1 MRRNAFES
9 LNELSDDPPKPSVK
23 VVPKSDDQ
31 AEHLNPS
38 SPLDF
43 IPNAATKKKRSR
55 TWEKSRQ
62 DQVVTYRG
70 IPPEVR
76 EGLASLAQMLDVP
89 VDEIARAFLEFGVAQ
104 YQSGGIRL
112 NPLPK
117 AQRMTLFSQDG
128 KVQNPEKEGWLKNEF
143 RRERKPKNKKK
154 ANEPKTWEH
163 RVSFRIPP
171 EVKESVKEI
180 AERHSVPVGEVA
192 LFFFN
197 DAHAAFQAGQLVLSP
212 QPKSSGNTLF

>member
-1 MRRNAFES
+1 MRRNAFAS
-9 LNELSDDPPKPSVK
+9 LNELSEDQPKPSGK
-23 VVPKSDDQ
+23 VVPKSDDH
-31 AEHLNPS
+31 AERLNPS

-62 DQVVTYRG
+62 GQVVTYRG

-76 EGLASLAQMLDVP
+76 EGLASLSQMLDVP
-89 VDEIARAFLEFGVAQ
+89 VDEIARAFLEYGIAR

-112 NPLPK
+112 NPSPK
-117 AQRMTLFSQDG
+117 AQRMTLFSQDS
-128 KVQNPEKEGWLKNEF
+128 KVNNAEKEGWLKSEF

-154 ANEPKTWEH
+154 ANEPKAWEH

-197 DAHAAFQAGQLVLSP
+197 AAYAAYQAGQLVLSP